1 MHHVS
6 LCPQNSSIKA
16 IFLYRGQ
23 IMKKFI
29 SALFLLSLT
38 NTYAL
43 DEASANALMT
53 KSGCMTCHNQKTTK
67 IGPSYLDVAQRY
79 NNLTP
84 ETTAYLN
91 GESPADYLF
100 QKVRTGTKIGK
111 NKNWLVSKEG
121 KKYGM
126 MTPNKESKISDADLK
141 SLISY
146 ILTLK

>member
-1 MHHVS
+1 
-6 LCPQNSSIKA
+6 
-16 IFLYRGQ
+16 
-23 IMKKFI
+23 MKKLIFI
-29 SALFLLSLT
+29 LSLASISS
-38 NTYAL
+38 TYAL

-53 KSGCMTCHNQKTTK
+53 KSGCMTCHNQKNTK
-67 IGPSYLDVAQRY
+67 IGPSYIDVSERY
-79 NNLTP
+79 NNLTA
-84 ETTAYLN
+84 ETNAYLN
-91 GESPADYLF
+91 GEKPADYLF

-121 KKYGM
+121 KKYGL